1 MGIAAA
7 AAIIVVMLLQRSSR
21 EPTSSPA
28 IAEAPTPRLSETT
41 RLAEPT
47 FAAYHHRLARSVEE
61 LEASLRDYGVAS
73 DGEVLKVSSAI
84 DLP

>member
-1 MGIAAA
+1 VG
-7 AAIIVVMLLQRSSR
+7 
-21 EPTSSPA
+21 
-28 IAEAPTPRLSETT
+28 ETT

-47 FAAYHHRLARSVEE
+47 SAAYHHRLAGSVEE

>member
-7 AAIIVVMLLQRSSR
+7 AAIIVVMLMQRSSR
-21 EPTSSPA
+21 EPTSSPPM
-28 IAEAPTPRLSETT
+28 AEATTPGVSETT

-61 LEASLRDYGVAS
+61 LEASLKEYGVAS
-73 DGEVLKVSSAI
+73 DGEVLKASSAI